1 MKSKTVNEEDII
13 NSFRRGDIIIFPTD
27 TSFGIG
33 CIISNT
39 GSIKRLYKIKGRPKG
54 KPSTI
59 LVSNIEMAREYTIL
73 DNRALLLVERF
84 WPGPL
89 TLVLSSGNLAPNFI
103 KGEGGTLGIRE
114 PDHDLLK
121 TIIDKVGEPILGPSA
136 NFSGDNPPYNLS
148 TIDKKLIGMV
158 DYVIEEKCGGQQNST
173 IIDLTNNKM
182 SLVRKGPI
190 DIKDLKGVLRSVSSI
205 N

>member
-1 MKSKTVNEEDII
+1 MKSKPVNEEDII
-13 NSFRRGDIIIFPTD
+13 NAFRRGDIIIFPTD

-33 CIISNT
+33 CIISNPV
-39 GSIKRLYKIKGRPKG
+39 SIERLYKIKGRPEG

-59 LVSNIEMAREYTIL
+59 LVSNIEMAREYAIF
-73 DNRALLLVERF
+73 DNRALLLAKGF

-89 TLVLSSGNLAPNFI
+89 TLVLSSGNLATNFI